1 MMLHCTKC
9 GAEIMLAKYFPAT
22 GYTAVEGADGLACR
36 ITTWMH
42 EHQHDEYGMFGPTHY
57 TLSFETVNE
66 GK

>member
-1 MMLHCTKC
+1 
-9 GAEIMLAKYFPAT
+9 MLAKYFPAT